1 MNFLL
6 VFLGGGLGSAL
17 RHGVNVVALRLV
29 GSAYPYGTFFI
40 NIAGSFVMGLI
51 VEYFALKGTLPAQA
65 RLFLTTGIMGGFTT
79 FSAFSLE
86 TAALHQR
93 GETGIA
99 LLYAGASVVV
109 GVAALF
115 GAMALVRSLL
125 QP

>member
-115 GAMALVRSLL
+115 GAMALVRSLV